1 MGESCINRGY
11 RDMGWLLK
19 IENRGIY
26 ERRFHKKYASK
37 SKKGDDKVKYKTGHF
52 YFAKNRT
59 FLNRYNIT
67 EFSP

>member
-1 MGESCINRGY
+1 
-11 RDMGWLLK
+11 MGWFEK

-26 ERRFHKKYASK
+26 GRQFHQNYASK

-59 FLNRYNIT
+59 FLNRYYRRNK
-67 EFSP
+67 